1 MRVIG
6 LKENIKLGI
15 TDKDFELA
23 RKIED
28 TIQWDPSKE
37 DNSLE
42 GTPKEDQRFSYIKY
56 DK

>member
-1 MRVIG
+1 MSRS
-6 LKENIKLGI
+6 IKKGPFV
-15 TDKDFELA
+15 DPKLA
-23 RKIED
+23 KKIED

-37 DNSLE
+37 NSSLE